1 MGVELL
7 SNVQIVSHS
16 VNTPLSSYVGKRIA
30 SPAPVFVSILRAG
43 SIMVEG
49 LLDLCPEAS
58 VGHIGLYRDYE
69 TLEPKEYLNS
79 VDGNLSGKQVVL
91 CDPILATGG
100 SAIYAINLLKS
111 AGAKNI
117 RFACILA
124 AEYGIKQLNEQHP
137 DVSIFAAATD
147 KHLDDHGYIVP
158 GLGDAGDRIFD
169 TIRKH

>member
-7 SNVQIVSHS
+7 SNIQIVSHS
-16 VNTPLSSYVGKRIA
+16 VSKPLSSYVGKRIG
-30 SPAPVFVSILRAG
+30 SPAPVLVSILRAG

-58 VGHIGLYRDYE
+58 VGHIGFYRDYE
-69 TLEPKEYLNS
+69 ILEPKEYLKS
-79 VDGNLSGKQVVL
+79 VDSNLSGKQVIL
-91 CDPILATGG
+91 CDPMLANGG

-111 AGAKNI
+111 VGAKEL

-124 AEYGIKQLNEQHP
+124 AEYGIKQLNEHHP

-147 KHLDDHGYIVP
+147 EHLDDRGYIVP
-158 GLGDAGDRIFD
+158 GLGDAKDRKFD